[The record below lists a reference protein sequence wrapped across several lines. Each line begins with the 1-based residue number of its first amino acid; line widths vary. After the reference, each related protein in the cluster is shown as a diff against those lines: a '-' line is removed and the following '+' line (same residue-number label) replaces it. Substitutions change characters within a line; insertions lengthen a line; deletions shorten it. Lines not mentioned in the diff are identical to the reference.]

1 MVVSPKAL
9 KTFRMTN
16 AAALRLLCLILALV
30 VAACRDQSQGGQ
42 PAPPPPSVVVAPVER
57 IDINPGIEY
66 VGETAAVDTVDL
78 RARVEAFLVRRA
90 FLEGED
96 VAAGALLFEL
106 EHEPFE
112 AAVEAAAAQ
121 VAEAR
126 AAVVRARRDLERAR
140 TLQGQGNLSQQ
151 ALDRATADHLQAE
164 ALLDR
169 GEADLRQA
177 RINLGYT
184 TITAPFGGRVG
195 RSTYSV
201 GQWVGPDSGVLARL
215 VKLDPIYVVFNVSE
229 RRYLD
234 YRLGSVAADG
244 DRQRPAYV
252 PRLRLA
258 NGMAYPHPG
267 RLTFVDNVV
276 DPGTG
281 TIAVRAEFPNP
292 GRVLVPGLFAT
303 LILEQPQPQPALMVP
318 QAAVQEDQAGRFVL
332 VVGESDVVAA
342 RRVETGARV
351 GVRWEVV
358 SGLAEGERVVWE
370 GIQKVRP
377 GAAVAPV
384 LRAPSDP
391 AG

>member
-1 MVVSPKAL
+1 MIKAV
-9 KTFRMTN
+9 
-16 AAALRLLCLILALV
+16 ALRLLCLVLTV
-30 VAACRDQSQGGQ
+30 VLAACREQPQGQ
-42 PAPPPPSVVVAPVER
+42 PPPPPSVVVAPVER

-66 VGETAAVDTVDL
+66 VAETVAVDAVDL
-78 RARVEAFLVRRA
+78 RARVEAFLTRRA
-90 FLEGED
+90 FVEGED
-96 VAAGALLFEL
+96 VSEGALLFEL

-121 VAEAR
+121 VAEAG
-126 AAVVRARRDLERAR
+126 AAVVRTRRDLDRAR

-151 ALDRATADHLQAE
+151 SLDRATADHLQAQALVDRSE
-164 ALLDR
+164 A
-169 GEADLRQA
+169 ALRQA

-184 TITAPFGGRVG
+184 TITAPFRGRIG
-195 RSTYSV
+195 RATYSV

-215 VKLDPIYVVFNVSE
+215 VRLDPIYVVFNVSE

-234 YRLGSVAADG
+234 FRFDSAGAGSAG
-244 DRQRPAYV
+244 RTPPYV

-258 NGMAYPHPG
+258 NGTAYPRPG
-267 RLTFVDNVV
+267 RLTFVDNAV
-276 DPGTG
+276 DSGTG

-292 GRVLVPGLFAT
+292 DGILVPGLFAT
-303 LILEQPQPQPALMVP
+303 VTLEQKQSQPALLVP

-332 VVGESDVVAA
+332 VVGEGDIAA
-342 RRVETGARV
+342 VRRIETGARV
-351 GVRWEVV
+351 GVRWEVT

-384 LRAPSDP
+384 LRVPGDT